1 MCQEEEGAQ
10 QKLDSVL
17 SCPANLNLVEE
28 GGRVERPTAPRSCE
42 GRRGATVLQ
51 KHGSFKCNEGPAGR
65 RRHRMTHQRSSS
77 DTVYS
82 IVVPREGGGGGS
94 GGKHQVRG
102 GSSKSFVDVKAR
114 VVRKVSTKCRER
126 ERDHKELILVL

>member
-1 MCQEEEGAQ
+1 
-10 QKLDSVL
+10 
-17 SCPANLNLVEE
+17 
-28 GGRVERPTAPRSCE
+28 
-42 GRRGATVLQ
+42 
-51 KHGSFKCNEGPAGR
+51 
-65 RRHRMTHQRSSS
+65 MTHQRSSS